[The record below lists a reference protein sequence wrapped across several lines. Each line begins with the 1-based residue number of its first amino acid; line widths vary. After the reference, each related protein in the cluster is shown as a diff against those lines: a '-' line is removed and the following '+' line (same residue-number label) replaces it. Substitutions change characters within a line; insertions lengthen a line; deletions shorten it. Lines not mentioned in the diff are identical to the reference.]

1 VNALEAYKAFTD
13 FEFDAIPLRP
23 GTKDAIGR
31 NWPNR
36 SPVSLWRYA
45 LRQYAL
51 EDLNI
56 GLRCG
61 GEARLA
67 VLDCDEKTQPGVFI
81 NAQTWLAGLGYMPG
95 DYPTIQTSSGIGR
108 HVYATLT
115 GTLPG
120 HSRNFAGDFGAGQFK
135 FGNATQVAAPPS
147 IVGGNAYKLIAGD
160 YRQPLKLTVADV
172 LPILGNQDTEPE
184 AARPSI
190 PSLAWRILSG
200 NDDMIRRY
208 ATRSEAE
215 EACIA
220 SLINAGHDFDSV
232 LSLFTQYPGA
242 GRFAEMYVKRPRNA
256 VKWLKHSFDEARRW
270 TSANESKGRKLAEA
284 AIEWAASRPWPGRT
298 GAVDRAVYIAHASIA
313 SRAGRVQYG
322 ASCRE
327 LAELAAVGFKT
338 AIRATHRIT
347 ASGLI
352 TLEAKYTVSCPNRY
366 RLETL
371 GRSDTLPKN
380 SNVRECVTTPTEHD
394 AFRGRYLGK
403 TAAEIWDLLQA
414 EPLTAAELAERTGR
428 YLGTVKRNLAR
439 MRRIVD
445 MVTGEVIA
453 EMVTPDGDKWQAC
466 ADVDLDALAKFF
478 CTAGKA
484 EEQKKQHAKERRAHH
499 RQLERGIKEH
509 ATTAV

>member
-1 VNALEAYKAFTD
+1 MNTLEACEAFAGYS
-13 FEFDAIPLRP
+13 FDAIPLHP
-23 GTKDAIGR
+23 GTKDPIGR

-36 SPVSLWRYA
+36 PPAELWRHA
-45 LRQYAL
+45 PA
-51 EDLNI
+51 DSNV

-67 VLDCDEKTQPGVFI
+67 VLDCDEKTRPGIFI
-81 NAQTWLAGLGYMPG
+81 TTQTWLAGLGYMPG

-108 HVYATLT
+108 HIYATLT
-115 GTLPG
+115 GILPG
-120 HSRNFAGDFGAGQFK
+120 HSRHFAKDFGAGEFK

-147 IVGGNAYKLIAGD
+147 IVGGGEYKLIAGD
-160 YRQPLKLTVADV
+160 YRQLPVIAVADV

-190 PSLAWRILSG
+190 PARAWRILSG
-200 NDDMIRRY
+200 DADTIRHY

-242 GRFAEMYVKRPRNA
+242 GKFAEMRVKRPRNA
-256 VKWLKHSFDEARRW
+256 IKWLKHSFDEARRW
-270 TSANESKGRKLAEA
+270 TSANESKGRRLAEA

-298 GAVDRAVYIAHASIA
+298 GAVDKAIYTAHAEIA
-313 SRAGRVQYG
+313 QRAGRVQYG

-352 TLEAKYTVSCPNRY
+352 TLEAKFTVSCPNRY
-366 RLETL
+366 RLETF

-380 SNVRECVTTPTEHD
+380 SIVRECVTTPTEHD

-403 TAAEIWDLLQA
+403 TAAEIWGLLQA

-428 YLGTVKRNLAR
+428 YLGTVKRTLAR

-445 MVTGEVIA
+445 TVTGEVIS
-453 EMVTPDGDKWQAC
+453 EMVTPDGDKWHAC
-466 ADVDLDALAKFF
+466 ADVDLDGLAKFF

-484 EEQKKQHAKERRAHH
+484 ADQKKQHAEERRIHQ
-499 RQLERGIKEH
+499 RKLEKGKKEH
-509 ATTAV
+509 ATAAI